1 VNHTHVAARFSLPQ
15 SSTSHTKTNVTN
27 CGPCLT
33 IPYPVLW
40 APIGFWRKI
49 LFLTVWDEYNM
60 VAKNQLV
67 NWNLFHFFFK
77 KKYTSLSWWLD
88 EVYTPPR
95 INLDNHKNAMAEW
108 AQWKVQIFKYSLL
121 PATSSCHILPQVW
134 GNSWWILAP
143 YWSPQEYSSRFLFAL
158 IN

>member
-1 VNHTHVAARFSLPQ
+1 
-15 SSTSHTKTNVTN
+15 
-27 CGPCLT
+27 
-33 IPYPVLW
+33 VLW

-143 YWSPQEYSSRFLFAL
+143 YWSPQEYSSRFLLLWSISKRCWCGTPLHLAHWVFFKQWVCNYQH
-158 IN
+158 IEY